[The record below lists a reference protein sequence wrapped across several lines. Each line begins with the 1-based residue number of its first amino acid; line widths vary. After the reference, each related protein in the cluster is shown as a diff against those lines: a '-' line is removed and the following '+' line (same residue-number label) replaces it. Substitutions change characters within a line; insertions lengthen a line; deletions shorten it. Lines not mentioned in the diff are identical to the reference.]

1 MMRAVL
7 ALWLVVGCSTSK
19 TPKPE
24 ITSPKT
30 SKQTTSSSWHGLP
43 SAPGLPDKLSR
54 LTFGMDRALIVGDL
68 TALLDGAGFALSP
81 KSSAKAKLSA
91 DGRLR
96 YLTVTVQASSQ
107 ALTAAWPKSRVAQID
122 NRHSA
127 VVWYLPK
134 RGVQIQMRAYADR
147 FDLVYLPVTS
157 LDVLVGIPN
166 DSGNTF
172 ASLVGKSLNVSQQLF
187 HRMEKSLDGH
197 SMLAWAAPVAD
208 TTVSLNAQLRLE
220 PTKNEVSGITL
231 FLKDSEDNRLKS
243 KLVETVKNTWQRGA
257 NEEVYHHQGI
267 ELRFGQT
274 PRLSPRK
281 RVQYPFVLHLT
292 KQAPVI
298 KN

>member
-68 TALLDGAGFALSP
+68 SALLDGAGFALSP

-134 RGVQIQMRAYADR
+134 RGVQIQMRGIGANKADGIDMAGQAVKI
-147 FDLVYLPVTS
+147 F
-157 LDVLVGIPN
+157 VLQRLQMV
-166 DSGNTF
+166 
-172 ASLVGKSLNVSQQLF
+172 
-187 HRMEKSLDGH
+187 
-197 SMLAWAAPVAD
+197 AANFKQGRHV
-208 TTVSLNAQLRLE
+208 VERRILRLAR
-220 PTKNEVSGITL
+220 GFCIIA
-231 FLKDSEDNRLKS
+231 NRL
-243 KLVETVKNTWQRGA
+243 RPA
-257 NEEVYHHQGI
+257 
-267 ELRFGQT
+267 RFPPYPGV
-274 PRLSPRK
+274 PRVPPGGS
-281 RVQYPFVLHLT
+281 V
-292 KQAPVI
+292 AG
-298 KN
+298 